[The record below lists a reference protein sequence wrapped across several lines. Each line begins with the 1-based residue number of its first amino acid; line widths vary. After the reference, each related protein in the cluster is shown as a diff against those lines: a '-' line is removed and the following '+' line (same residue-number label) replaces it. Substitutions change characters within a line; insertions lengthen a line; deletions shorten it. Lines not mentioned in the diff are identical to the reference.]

1 MAVLSSAG
9 RGPTACAGSLRAGVL
24 VSCVLLASC
33 ASTARYGTHRLRK
46 EWSLFGVCGPY
57 SRAWLE
63 DGSGEQVLWVEE
75 SLLSPDRR
83 WLALFDTSA
92 SSALHL
98 LDVQADV
105 LRPVPTGADLCEET
119 ARWSPDGE
127 RLAVLAGGD
136 RTRLCVVTVGAEP
149 AVEWPAD
156 DARDPAE
163 LRVDWRDG
171 TARIR

>member
-1 MAVLSSAG
+1 MA
-9 RGPTACAGSLRAGVL
+9 PTACAVPLRAG
-24 VSCVLLASC
+24 LLASFLLLAGC

-46 EWSLFGVCGPY
+46 EWSLFGICGPY
-57 SRAWLE
+57 SGTWLE
-63 DGSGEQVLWVEE
+63 DGSGEHVLAVEE

-98 LDVQADV
+98 LDLQADV
-105 LRPVPTGADLCEET
+105 LRPVPTGADLREES
-119 ARWSPDGE
+119 ARWSPDGG
-127 RLAVLAGGD
+127 RLAVLAAGGPA
-136 RTRLCVVTVGAEP
+136 RLCVVTAGAEP

-156 DARDPAE
+156 DPRDPAA
-163 LRVDWRDG
+163 LRVEWRDG